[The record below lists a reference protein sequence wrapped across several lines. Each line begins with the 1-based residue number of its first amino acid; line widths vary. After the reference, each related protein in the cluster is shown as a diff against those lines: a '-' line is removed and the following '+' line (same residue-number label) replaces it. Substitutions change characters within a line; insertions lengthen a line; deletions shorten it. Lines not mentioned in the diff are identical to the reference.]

1 MKAVIPV
8 AWYGTRMLPVTKS
21 IPKELLPVG
30 NKPVLQYLVEGLTQV
45 DIKNICMIT
54 AQGKHA
60 IEDYFDKN
68 YELEEVL
75 KKKWKIELLNKINK
89 TKDMANICY
98 VKQKKQ
104 LGFPHAVLE
113 AKPWINTDYFLLVVG
128 DQIYSPQI
136 FQDMVDMHNQ
146 YKQPIVLLQKIPL
159 EQVYKYG
166 VADVQ
171 DGKIVDMVEKPKPS
185 KAPSNLIMPGMYIL
199 PKEIFGIIEQTPIN
213 EDKWEI
219 VLPDV
224 LDRLMDKMDIVP
236 CVTENKIRDL
246 GNPQDWL
253 QANVE
258 FAESG
263 LF

>member
-1 MKAVIPV
+1 
-8 AWYGTRMLPVTKS
+8 MLPVTKS

-30 NKPVLQYLVEGLTQV
+30 NKPVLQYLVEGLTSI
-45 DIKNICMIT
+45 DIQNICMVT

-75 KKKWKIELLNKINK
+75 KQKGKEDLLRETNK
-89 TKDMANICY
+89 TKNLANICY

-113 AKPWINTDYFLLVVG
+113 AEPWIDGDHFLLVVG

-136 FQDMVDMHNQ
+136 FQDMIEMYEQ
-146 YKQPIVLLQKIPL
+146 YNSPVMLLQEIAKD
-159 EQVYKYG
+159 QVYKYG

-171 DGKIVDMVEKPKPS
+171 DGKIVDMVEKPEPS

-199 PKEIFGIIEQTPIN
+199 PYEIFDMIKDTPIN
-213 EDKWEI
+213 EDKGEI

-224 LDRLMDKMDIVP
+224 LEKVMKKYDIVP
-236 CVTENKIRDL
+236 CVTDHKIWDL
-246 GNPQDWL
+246 GNPEDWL